1 MSYLNIC
8 LEVSD
13 LGLLGVMPKCGD
25 GGFRK
30 RKRKLMIA
38 PVAILDDSLKS
49 HRQ

>member
-13 LGLLGVMPKCGD
+13 LGLLGVMPKCGA
-25 GGFRK
+25 GGFR
-30 RKRKLMIA
+30 RRNRKLMISRA
-38 PVAILDDSLKS
+38 AILDDSLKS